1 MQTST
6 LKGPYTDRLTLIC
19 LTLSLLSRTLGL
31 KILKSLLSWVEM
43 QKVVKIR
50 NTCSQKLSN
59 DSKTLSQKMGIASK
73 VGLKKLAMAP
83 EL

>member
-19 LTLSLLSRTLGL
+19 LTLSLLSKDTWL
-31 KILKSLLSWVEM
+31 KNSKKSSFM
-43 QKVVKIR
+43 GR
-50 NTCSQKLSN
+50 NAKSCKNSYACSQKLSN